1 MIEQL
6 NKVVLVVKN
15 PPTSA
20 GGLNRCGFDLWGVG
34 RGPGGGQGNPLQYSC
49 LKNPMDRGT
58 GQAMVHRVT
67 KSHTQ
72 LKQLSTHTH
81 GCLIVQCKSGGKL
94 IIWESGMQGI

>member
-1 MIEQL
+1 MQ
-6 NKVVLVVKN
+6 VVL
-15 PPTSA
+15 TDA
-20 GGLNRCGFDLWGVG
+20 GLIS
-34 RGPGGGQGNPLQYSC
+34 GGWEEALEEGKATHSSILFFFFFPLQYSC

-58 GQAMVHRVT
+58 GQAMVHRVA

-72 LKQLSTHTH
+72 LKQLSTHAH